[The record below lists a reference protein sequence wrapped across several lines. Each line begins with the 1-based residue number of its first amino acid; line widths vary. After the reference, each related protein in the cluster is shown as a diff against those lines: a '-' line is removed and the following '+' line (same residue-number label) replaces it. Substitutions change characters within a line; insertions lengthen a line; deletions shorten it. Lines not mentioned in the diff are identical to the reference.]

1 MQGECTVG
9 AFYRVS
15 YSMDEETAA
24 LGRGFHGSA
33 GDRDNL
39 CLLFPDALP
48 SYCFGS
54 GLVILWL
61 EMLPGKG
68 ELAGLGVH

>member
-1 MQGECTVG
+1 
-9 AFYRVS
+9 
-15 YSMDEETAA
+15 MDEEIAA
-24 LGRGFHGSA
+24 LGRGFRGRARDS
-33 GDRDNL
+33 DNL
-39 CLLFPDALP
+39 CLPFPDALP

-54 GLVILWL
+54 GLIIFWL